1 MPDSAGGG
9 WRPIV
14 RRCVAVVAG
23 LVSCAGLWAQ
33 SATEPTLDVVL
44 RRMGAFVA
52 GYGEQAS
59 LIVAVERYTQRVDGR
74 RPRTLVAEFAVVKAP
89 ADEGWTGYRDVI
101 EVNGS
106 RIPDR
111 ADRLRKLFTDPSPPA
126 DLLRQID
133 SESARFNVGPITR
146 NINVPTTALY
156 FLHPVR
162 QHRFVFKKTGEQ
174 ALDGIGTW
182 EISFKETTTPTII
195 KTRAGKSVPID
206 GTVWVVPADGTVAKT
221 RFRLRGFADT
231 GGLRESQVRQVEL
244 VPPPPPPA
252 PPPSSGGA
260 GTTTPPTPPPPPP
273 PPAQLREVEKTVK
286 ELVRF
291 ESLVDIEV
299 TYRRHDSLGLWLP
312 WKMIELYEGAI
323 RGPGATELGRAETV
337 ATYSDFKRF
346 TTDVRIRDPK

>member
-1 MPDSAGGG
+1 
-9 WRPIV
+9 
-14 RRCVAVVAG
+14 
-23 LVSCAGLWAQ
+23 
-33 SATEPTLDVVL
+33 
-44 RRMGAFVA
+44 MGAFVA

-59 LIVAVERYTQRVDGR
+59 LIVAVERYTQRVSGR

-101 EVNGS
+101 EVNGR

-111 ADRLRKLFTDPSPPA
+111 ADRLRKLFTDPSQPA

-162 QHRFVFKKTGEQ
+162 QHRFIFKKTGER

-182 EISFKETTTPTII
+182 EISFTESTTPTII

-206 GTVWVVPADGTVAKT
+206 GTVWVAPADGTVAKT

-231 GGLRESQVRQVEL
+231 GGMTESQVRQVEL
-244 VPPPPPPA
+244 VPAPPPPA
-252 PPPSSGGA
+252 APPPPSSGGA
-260 GTTTPPTPPPPPP
+260 GTSTPPTPPPP
-273 PPAQLREVEKTVK
+273 PPAQLREVVKTVR

-299 TYRRHDSLGLWLP
+299 TYRRHDNLGLWLP
-312 WKMIELYEGAI
+312 WKMTELYEGAI
-323 RGPGATELGRAETV
+323 RGSGATELGRAETV